1 MGIFFP
7 RYLQVPEP
15 DSEALPRDL
24 LQEGSPACA
33 TIHENFVVL
42 LVPGFLSARFVCGN
56 GLWWKVYT
64 SARPYRT
71 RWTLPN
77 SQQFLQEV
85 IFPAVRWGRPK
96 FTHNDDRLRVS
107 ICIGI
112 PIVME
117 LPESPCDLDC
127 FSSL

>member
-1 MGIFFP
+1 MICS
-7 RYLQVPEP
+7 RKARQNIQVF
-15 DSEALPRDL
+15 
-24 LQEGSPACA
+24 A

-77 SQQFLQEV
+77 SQQFLQEG

-96 FTHNDDRLRVS
+96 FSKMKTGSRHQFV
-107 ICIGI
+107 
-112 PIVME
+112 
-117 LPESPCDLDC
+117 
-127 FSSL
+127 